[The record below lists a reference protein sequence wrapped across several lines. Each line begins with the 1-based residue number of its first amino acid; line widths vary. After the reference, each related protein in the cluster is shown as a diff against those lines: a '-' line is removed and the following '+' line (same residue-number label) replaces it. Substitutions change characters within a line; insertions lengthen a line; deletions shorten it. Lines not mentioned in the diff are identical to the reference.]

1 MKVGV
6 SRSSLSN
13 LFWFSNSKHN
23 LWTLWQWSWYY
34 TNHNNALFSR
44 GDPSKLP
51 YICIKFDPLNLPP
64 NPVTVTIIY
73 IFSREFREQKTV
85 KLYLPLLLAGE
96 LMQLIPTHLANGP
109 WNKSLNFIFP
119 TKYVIPKS
127 LKFSHWPSRRP
138 FNDPVFDFN
147 INTPPKRLWQGWHPT
162 PVGSYHLDG
171 QNPYDIPLNPGLVNR
186 DPYKLFCC

>member
-23 LWTLWQWSWYY
+23 RWTLWQWSWYY

-44 GDPSKLP
+44 GDPLKLQ

-73 IFSREFREQKTV
+73 IFSRESREQKTV
-85 KLYLPLLLAGE
+85 KLYLPLLLAGG

-119 TKYVIPKS
+119 TQYVIPKS
-127 LKFSHWPSRRP
+127 SKFSHWPSKSTLISQP
-138 FNDPVFDFN
+138 FSRGGTNK
-147 INTPPKRLWQGWHPT
+147 PPCHGLLQ
-162 PVGSYHLDG
+162 DG
-171 QNPYDIPLNPGLVNR
+171 GKDQPMFPNR
-186 DPYKLFCC
+186 DEYQS